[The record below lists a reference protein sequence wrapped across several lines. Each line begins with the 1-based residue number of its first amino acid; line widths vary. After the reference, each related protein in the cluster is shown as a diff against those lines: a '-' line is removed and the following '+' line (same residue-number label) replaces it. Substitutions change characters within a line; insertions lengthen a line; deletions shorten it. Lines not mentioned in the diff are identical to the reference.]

1 MWDKLGAVFDM
12 ENPLMR
18 ALAVVADLI
27 VLNFLTILCMV
38 PVVTAGASLT
48 ARNDVLQHIAR
59 REEGYIVRSFF
70 ASFKSNLK
78 QGSIMGLLFMIPAG
92 LLLLEYDVIRA
103 IPALH
108 IPILYAMLILAGS
121 IVLACGIYAF
131 HLLARFENTI
141 PGTIKN
147 ALMLSLGYLPRT
159 IGMIAAYAA
168 FWAVIAAFYM
178 YLFPV
183 IILFG
188 ATLPAYICTLLMGPA
203 LKGEATAD
211 IEK

>member
-1 MWDKLGAVFDM
+1 MWDKLGSVFDM

-27 VLNFLTILCMV
+27 LLNFLTIIGMI

-48 ARNDVLQHIAR
+48 ARNDVLQHIVR
-59 REEGYIVRSFF
+59 KEEGYIARSFW
-70 ASFKSNLK
+70 ASYKRNLR
-78 QGSIMGLLFMIPAG
+78 QGSIMGLIFAVPT
-92 LLLLEYDVIRA
+92 LLLIFEYDVIRA
-103 IPALH
+103 IPELHLH
-108 IPILYAMLILAGS
+108 IFYAMLLLAGG

-159 IGMIAAYAA
+159 VGMIAAYAG
-168 FWAVIAAFYM
+168 FWAVVIAFYM

-183 IILFG
+183 IILF
-188 ATLPAYICTLLMGPA
+188 ATTLPAYVCTLLMGPA
-203 LKGEATAD
+203 LK
-211 IEK
+211 

>member
-1 MWDKLGAVFDM
+1 MWDKLGSVFDM

-27 VLNFLTILCMV
+27 LLNFLTVIGMI

-48 ARNDVLQHIAR
+48 ARNDVLQHIVR
-59 REEGYIVRSFF
+59 KEEGYIAQSFF
-70 ASFKSNLK
+70 ASYKSNLK
-78 QGSIMGLLFMIPAG
+78 QGSIMGLIFAVPAA
-92 LLLLEYDVIRA
+92 LLIFEYDVIRA
-103 IPALH
+103 IPELH
-108 IPILYAMLILAGS
+108 MPLFYAMLIFAAG

-159 IGMIAAYAA
+159 IGMLLAYAG
-168 FWAVIAAFYM
+168 FWAVVISFYM

-183 IILFG
+183 IILF
-188 ATLPAYICTLLMGPA
+188 ATTLPAYISTLLIGPA
-203 LKGEATAD
+203 LK
-211 IEK
+211 